1 MHAVLYLSMNLFSS
15 EESFHYSQT
24 PQRSGRPCFE
34 FLKTVSRYLALTKK
48 EFRVE
53 KLKNQS
59 EEPPLPLHCKP
70 QLPQDPTVQNTQHG
84 SHTSEANTAD
94 KVKNATGRWWN
105 EGSPSLRCSC
115 WAVILTLTLPRLPT
129 DILSSSSDSCV
140 TERHIESCGSGV
152 EKREKGE

>member
-34 FLKTVSRYLALTKK
+34 FLKTVRYLAIWLSQKK
-48 EFRVE
+48 EFRAE

-59 EEPPLPLHCKP
+59 EEPPLPLHCKR
-70 QLPQDPTVQNTQHG
+70 QLPQDPTAQNTQHG

-94 KVKNATGRWWN
+94 KVNNATW
-105 EGSPSLRCSC
+105 
-115 WAVILTLTLPRLPT
+115 T
-129 DILSSSSDSCV
+129 D
-140 TERHIESCGSGV
+140 G
-152 EKREKGE
+152 GEMRVPHASAAHAGL